1 MRTFRLL
8 ALAAVGSAAVFLFG
22 CMSQQER
29 SALLNGPY
37 TVQVDYAQSV
47 EDLLKAGQYNWVH
60 YLLSSANFPG
70 TESGAGTLSA
80 VLVPFS
86 PQADL
91 GWFLGH
97 TPAGMRP
104 ATLKELLAFGDT
116 YREVQ
121 RKLPVLALGTSA
133 RLEVPTYRV
142 EHINDPTRLPLV
154 IMTPKVEQV
163 YPVLAG
169 GLPGRTAAIEWLGDP
184 GGYGMYYALFVSS
197 KQG

>member
-1 MRTFRLL
+1 MRIPRLL
-8 ALAAVGSAAVFLFG
+8 LLAAVGTAAVFLFG

-37 TVQVDYAQSV
+37 TVQVDYTQSV
-47 EDLLKAGQYNWVH
+47 EDLLKAGQYTWVQ
-60 YLLSSANFPG
+60 YLVSSSSFPG
-70 TESGAGTLSA
+70 AEGGQSTLSA

-91 GWFLGH
+91 AQFLGSA
-97 TPAGMRP
+97 PAGMRP

-116 YREVQ
+116 YRDVQ

-133 RLEVPTYRV
+133 LLEVPTYRW
-142 EHINDPTRLPLV
+142 ERTGQPPLLPIV
-154 IMTPKVEQV
+154 IVTQKVKQL
-163 YPVLAG
+163 YPVLAD
-169 GLPGRTAAIEWLGDP
+169 GLPGRVVNVDWLGDP
-184 GGYGMYYALFVSS
+184 EGYGMYYALFV